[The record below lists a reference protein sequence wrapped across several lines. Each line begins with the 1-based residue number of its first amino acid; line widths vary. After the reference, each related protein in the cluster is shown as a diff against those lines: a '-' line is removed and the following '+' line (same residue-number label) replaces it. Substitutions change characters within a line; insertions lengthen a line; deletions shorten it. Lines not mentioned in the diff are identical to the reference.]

1 MGLDWIHLGTVY
13 FAGLLC
19 DYGFSF
25 DVLIAAFPKMISPET
40 VTALEFLDEEM
51 NNFSDE
57 IYRKTVDFMSCRGAE
72 LATAAARTVMRH
84 PRLAVSSVDLF
95 SDCMAGWI
103 LQLDDV
109 QLFEAFLKL
118 GHGQGMPY
126 YRNKKHLLELAA
138 KSGASRI
145 AHALVFARKP
155 PSAKPSQI
163 AL

>member
-40 VTALEFLDEEM
+40 ATALEFLNEEI
-51 NNFSDE
+51 SVSE
-57 IYRKTVDFMSCRGAE
+57 EVYRKTVDFMSCRGAE

-84 PRLAVSSVDLF
+84 PRLAVSSVHLF
-95 SDCMAGWI
+95 SDCMAGWV

-118 GHGQGMPY
+118 GHGEGMPY
-126 YRNKKHLLELAA
+126 YQDKKHLLANVA
-138 KSGASRI
+138 KS
-145 AHALVFARKP
+145 
-155 PSAKPSQI
+155 
-163 AL
+163 